1 MRDLASCFSQSSVQV
16 AHSSSSSGG
25 QNMVQFAYLAHLRR
39 KPCRV
44 TVTWNKVSMGQVLSV
59 SVDDYYSNRCL
70 C

>member
-1 MRDLASCFSQSSVQV
+1 
-16 AHSSSSSGG
+16 
-25 QNMVQFAYLAHLRR
+25 MVQFAYLAHLRR

-70 C
+70 VRRR